1 MILLITLCV
10 SISKITAQQSND
22 SLKIAPYQVKN
33 VYIGLK
39 QGEEYRIKYFDCLEA
54 SYKLDSIVQAQA
66 ERAKGFAE
74 SQTKLNEILTSKYNH
89 LVKESVDYEK
99 NKPTPWYLHP
109 VTYLIAGFTTAAVI
123 FK

>member
-1 MILLITLCV
+1 MLCV

-39 QGEEYRIKYFDCLEA
+39 QGEEYRAKYFNCLKA
-54 SYKLDSIVQAQA
+54 SIKLDSIIQVQAK
-66 ERAKGFAE
+66 RAKSFAE
-74 SQTKLNEILTSKYNH
+74 SQRDLNKKLTDQYNR
-89 LVKESVDYEK
+89 LVKESVDQEK
-99 NKPTPWYLHP
+99 NKPTPWYIHP
-109 VTYLIAGFTTAAVI
+109 ITYLIAGFTTSALI